1 MKNSVIPMLA
11 KEWSGTL
18 TLTSMGATSVHNPTH
33 KSFRDDGKEEPPT
46 WNSYVQPRK
55 IIITKQN
62 GRHIEFTV
70 KGPRADSFWVG
81 TLSADGKEVVYASK
95 HGAGIGKIEGNLM
108 TGCGSSRAIDGNFE
122 HWLEHYAAWYWEF
135 TSKE

>member
-1 MKNSVIPMLA
+1 MKNLVIPILA

-33 KSFRDDGKEEPPT
+33 QSFRDNGKDEPPT

-62 GRHIEFTV
+62 DRHIAFTV

-95 HGAGIGKIEGNLM
+95 HGTGIGKLKATE
-108 TGCGSSRAIDGNFE
+108 
-122 HWLEHYAAWYWEF
+122 
-135 TSKE
+135 